1 MLQLVRLPGNVF
13 TCQSLYLP
21 PIDTSTNSTSM
32 KRSSLVLACW
42 VCRKSFNNFP
52 NTPLCYRL
60 PPSPKNRS
68 EVHCVGPRCTAARIS
83 SLKSELTVWFLWF
96 GSRGKFYHP
105 QHWSKLAACDGNGLA
120 SFTHTHTRTHI
131 QTVGSWCEA
140 HAGARCTMPPQPD
153 LNFNM
158 CEKQRARLCSV
169 GYGGRVRCPCFR
181 TAKSWPPV
189 GTGTFPPHRCRRVD
203 GANGGL
209 LFLTPAR
216 VGASLRCTSVLLLCK
231 MRLDACRESMTST
244 LPSRQIKLLNMAI
257 CLLFSLEQIAGCV
270 HNLNLPSVHSSV
282 WADLFSCL
290 TVRSR
295 CAH

>member
-1 MLQLVRLPGNVF
+1 MSARKQSGSNNHVAKTTLTSTHIGLIANCLAKIKMLQLVRLPGNVF

-96 GSRGKFYHP
+96 GSRGKFYHH

-120 SFTHTHTRTHI
+120 SFTLTHTYTH
-131 QTVGSWCEA
+131 T
-140 HAGARCTMPPQPD
+140 D
-153 LNFNM
+153 
-158 CEKQRARLCSV
+158 
-169 GYGGRVRCPCFR
+169 
-181 TAKSWPPV
+181 
-189 GTGTFPPHRCRRVD
+189 
-203 GANGGL
+203 
-209 LFLTPAR
+209 
-216 VGASLRCTSVLLLCK
+216 
-231 MRLDACRESMTST
+231 
-244 LPSRQIKLLNMAI
+244 SRQL
-257 CLLFSLEQIAGCV
+257 V
-270 HNLNLPSVHSSV
+270 
-282 WADLFSCL
+282 
-290 TVRSR
+290 
-295 CAH
+295 